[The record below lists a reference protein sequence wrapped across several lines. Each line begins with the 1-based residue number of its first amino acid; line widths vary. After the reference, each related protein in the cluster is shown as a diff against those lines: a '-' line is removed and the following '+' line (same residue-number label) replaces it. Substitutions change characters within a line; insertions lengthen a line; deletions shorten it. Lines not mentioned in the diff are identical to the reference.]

1 VCSEIGSEGRN
12 FQFAHHLV
20 LFDLPLNPDLLEQRI
35 GRLDR
40 IGQRHDVELHVPYY
54 QTDDNLAASP
64 QQSLLNWYH
73 EGLNAFERVCPIG
86 QAIYQQF
93 ETPLLQCLTS
103 GDEEAL
109 ATLIEQTHGETEAKL
124 QELHNGRDRLLELNS
139 CNNRRAEEV
148 VDDVLAATRMKELAE
163 YMARLF
169 DHFGVE
175 QEFHSADSIVLH
187 PGEHMLCHSF
197 PGLPSDGLT
206 GTYHRTKAL
215 SREDMQFLTWEHP
228 MVMGAIDM
236 VLEGDFGNTALCT
249 IKLPPLKPGT
259 LLLETIYTLHCPAPK
274 QLQLHRYL
282 HQPMVR
288 LVVNAEGK
296 DLTQVLTFERLNGL
310 VKPVKMRTAVDI
322 VRHARPDITQMIEKT
337 DAKAEALQSDLIA
350 TALRQMNHD
359 QQVELQRLTALAE
372 VNPNIR
378 QDEIEYLQ
386 SSTESLAHYLE
397 QAQLKLDSLRVV
409 IAV

>member
-1 VCSEIGSEGRN
+1 
-12 FQFAHHLV
+12 
-20 LFDLPLNPDLLEQRI
+20 
-35 GRLDR
+35 
-40 IGQRHDVELHVPYY
+40 
-54 QTDDNLAASP
+54 
-64 QQSLLNWYH
+64 
-73 EGLNAFERVCPIG
+73 
-86 QAIYQQF
+86 
-93 ETPLLQCLTS
+93 
-103 GDEEAL
+103 
-109 ATLIEQTHGETEAKL
+109 
-124 QELHNGRDRLLELNS
+124 
-139 CNNRRAEEV
+139 
-148 VDDVLAATRMKELAE
+148 
-163 YMARLF
+163 
-169 DHFGVE
+169 
-175 QEFHSADSIVLH
+175 
-187 PGEHMLCHSF
+187 
-197 PGLPSDGLT
+197 
-206 GTYHRTKAL
+206 
-215 SREDMQFLTWEHP
+215 
-228 MVMGAIDM
+228 M